1 VAPPALVKTRL
12 AQHGILVT
20 LEWVDACVEWLQQEQ
35 PSLSREEV
43 VVAVEEQYL
52 SADILQE
59 GVMERPVLPPNLETI
74 RLTTLPGD
82 LVLMVEQGLD
92 IGNPAYG
99 QLQKLHKMDTENARV
114 GGEETGDATQAGYQ
128 ATQGGRF
135 AAAWEP
141 KPSRA
146 LYITLTDGFHK
157 VRALEVEPL
166 SQMPDWPRPGTKL
179 HLKGPLTCRR
189 GVILLKKEQCNILG
203 GEAEDLLEENTPKK
217 VLESRI
223 GRQDVGQSNPF
234 ASVPVQRR
242 NNPPQITRQQ
252 NQDHQNSQQY
262 QPQQQMPLTQ
272 NQYQQPHQQ
281 INHFQSH
288 HHHQAEDDDFPED
301 DDMSQF
307 AVDNPNQ
314 DPIPTNDFQDNELDD
329 FPDDDLDDGDLLLAA
344 SQVEEPGTVGTS
356 STAWKSSSSTFT
368 PPATVFS
375 STTPRSTGGSTAA
388 VGVSS
393 FNTSP
398 VSVDTSFSPTNANT
412 SRSTT
417 PAPAG
422 ATTSKSNIPVAIVS
436 PAFSSPI
443 EKSRVAPK
451 MENLPKVVARDPWTY
466 ISLLLPT
473 LQAGHPFKAKVKVV
487 SATLASKISLKK
499 SSTGP
504 TWSLSIVIN
513 DGSGSLTVPLSPSL
527 LDLHLGSAAAYT
539 SAVKEEFKEKSKAL
553 SKMLAGLTALLTLET
568 LKPESGSPFTT
579 TVTAIEEVTGLHLA
593 QMRKRRVMSS

>member
-1 VAPPALVKTRL
+1 MHYSWRGSRGAAGGKCSKEGKFDPHQSLLSGCMYYCFL
-12 AQHGILVT
+12 A
-20 LEWVDACVEWLQQEQ
+20 
-35 PSLSREEV
+35 
-43 VVAVEEQYL
+43 
-52 SADILQE
+52 
-59 GVMERPVLPPNLETI
+59 
-74 RLTTLPGD
+74 
-82 LVLMVEQGLD
+82 
-92 IGNPAYG
+92 
-99 QLQKLHKMDTENARV
+99 
-114 GGEETGDATQAGYQ
+114 
-128 ATQGGRF
+128 
-135 AAAWEP
+135 
-141 KPSRA
+141 
-146 LYITLTDGFHK
+146 
-157 VRALEVEPL
+157 
-166 SQMPDWPRPGTKL
+166 
-179 HLKGPLTCRR
+179 
-189 GVILLKKEQCNILG
+189 
-203 GEAEDLLEENTPKK
+203 K
-217 VLESRI
+217 VLETRI

-281 INHFQSH
+281 INHFQS

-356 STAWKSSSSTFT
+356 STTWKSSTSTFRDVSKVST

-375 STTPRSTGGSTAA
+375 STTSRSTGGGTAA

-398 VSVDTSFSPTNANT
+398 VSVGTSFSPTNATT
-412 SRSTT
+412 SCSTT
-417 PAPAG
+417 PAG
-422 ATTSKSNIPVAIVS
+422 ATTSKPNIPVAIVS
-436 PAFSSPI
+436 PAFSSPV

-451 MENLPKVVARDPWTY
+451 MENLPKVVASDPWTY

-568 LKPESGSPFTT
+568 IRPEPGSSFTT

-593 QMRKRRVMSS
+593 QMRKRRVMPS